1 MKIDILDQFGAS
13 PPTSAFVLDWDEG
26 VPTTARDLIRERVR
40 IEYDVAHEPS
50 EGGANHLVHLSPM
63 AARCTFDEAIDRAC
77 RGFETNRM
85 FLIVDG
91 RQVETLDAAFVL
103 TPTSSVTFI
112 RLIPLKGG

>member
-1 MKIDILDQFGAS
+1 MKIKIVDQIGAR
-13 PPTSAFVLDWDEG
+13 PPTSAFILDWDEG

-40 IEYDVAHEPS
+40 IEYDLAHERS
-50 EGGANHLVHLSPM
+50 EGSANHLVQLSPT
-63 AARCTFDEAIDRAC
+63 AARCTLDEAIDRAC

-85 FLIVDG
+85 FVVVDG

-103 TPTSSVTFI
+103 TPTSSVTFV